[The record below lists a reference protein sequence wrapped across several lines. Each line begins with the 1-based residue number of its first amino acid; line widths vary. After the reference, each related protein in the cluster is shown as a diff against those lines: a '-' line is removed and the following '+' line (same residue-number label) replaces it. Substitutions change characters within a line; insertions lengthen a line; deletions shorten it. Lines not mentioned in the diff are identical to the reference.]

1 MAMARSGKRK
11 KTSKKA
17 ATRKTGA
24 STKPSAKNASKNAS
38 KIAAKTAPKR
48 LGKSKS
54 PRSKSA
60 SRGSSPE
67 KTKTDALDALISA
80 AADALALT
88 IEPAWRPAV
97 RANLQVIFS
106 QAALFA
112 GFALPDDAEP
122 APIFRA

>member
-67 KTKTDALDALISA
+67 KTKTDALISA